1 MVWLMKLQLFIVMF
15 PIFKIPAAEYIA
27 KFLRKVQLLKY
38 PVQPRATQAPTP
50 FSAVTWFSVKKVF
63 SI

>member
-1 MVWLMKLQLFIVMF
+1 MKLQLFTVIL

-27 KFLRKVQLLKY
+27 KFFWKIQLLKY
-38 PVQPRATQAPTP
+38 PVPPMATQAPTP
-50 FSAVTWFSVKKVF
+50 FSAVTWFSVKLVF